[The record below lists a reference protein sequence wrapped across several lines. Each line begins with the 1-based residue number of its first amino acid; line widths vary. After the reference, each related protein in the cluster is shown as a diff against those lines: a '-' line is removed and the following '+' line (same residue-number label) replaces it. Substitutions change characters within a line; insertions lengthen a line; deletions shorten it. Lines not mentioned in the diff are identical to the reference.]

1 MTNWNEA
8 AEAVRAA
15 QRILVAS
22 HISPDGDAIGSLLA
36 VVNALRLMGKTVDAV
51 MDDGVPDYLTFVP
64 GAETV
69 LRVVPEAA
77 EYDLFISVD
86 SSDEER
92 TGAAG
97 IYGRAHSRTVINLD
111 HHATNTFFGDI
122 HLVVEAA
129 VSATEVVFDWFMNTG
144 VEITREVAV
153 PLLTGLVTDTIGFR
167 TQGVTARTLE
177 IAQALMQRGASL
189 TEITARTLDT
199 KPYSAITLW
208 KRALQT
214 VTFEDGII
222 YATITHDDYLQT
234 GVDDDSGLVSFLVR
248 VNEALVAAV
257 FRESEPNVI
266 DLSFRAKAGFDV
278 AKPARILGGGGHM
291 LASGAKIEGT
301 LDEVRARVLALLR
314 EAVAQGAL
322 VIA

>member
-1 MTNWNEA
+1 MTNWTEA

-22 HISPDGDAIGSLLA
+22 HVAPDGDAIGSLMG
-36 VVNALRLMGKTVDAV
+36 VTNALRQMGKHVDAV

-64 GAETV
+64 GSETV
-69 LRVVPEAA
+69 LRTVPENA

-92 TGAAG
+92 TGNAG
-97 IYGRAHSRTVINLD
+97 IYGRSHSRTVMNLD
-111 HHATNTFFGDI
+111 HHATNTGFGDV
-122 HLVVEAA
+122 HLVVPTA
-129 VSATEVVFDWFMNTG
+129 VSATEVTFDWFSNSG
-144 VEITREVAV
+144 IEITREVAIA
-153 PLLTGLVTDTIGFR
+153 LLTGLVTDTIGFR
-167 TQGVTARTLE
+167 TQGVSARTLE
-177 IAQALMQRGASL
+177 IAQALIQRGASL

-214 VTFEDGII
+214 VTLDDGVI
-222 YATITHDDYLQT
+222 YATITYDDYQQT

-257 FRESEPNVI
+257 FREAEPNVI

-278 AKPARILGGGGHM
+278 ALTARQLGGGGHT
-291 LASGAKIEGT
+291 LASGARVEGT
-301 LDEVRARVLALLR
+301 LEDVRARVLALLR
-314 EAVAQGAL
+314 ETVAQGSL